1 MRTLDGLMLILPPKS
16 AQATREL
23 HRN

>member
-1 MRTLDGLMLILPPKS
+1 MRTLDGMMLILPPKS
-16 AQATREL
+16 AQAIREL